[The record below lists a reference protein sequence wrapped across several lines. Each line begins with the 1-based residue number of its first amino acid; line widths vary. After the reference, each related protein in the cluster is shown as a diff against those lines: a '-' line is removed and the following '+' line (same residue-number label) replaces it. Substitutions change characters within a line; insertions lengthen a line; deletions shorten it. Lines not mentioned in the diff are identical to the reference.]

1 MVNWKIIIILIVI
14 EIERLGLGYLYYN
27 GMENYQS
34 AFVCELKS
42 FAFHGFVC
50 SFIAAISAAIRQIS
64 KMIWRWSKKKKKKQW
79 MKKNYCVHRKG
90 KGKRRPKARKKAK
103 KRWCSMEKTQIWG
116 HLFLCNFAGFTRF
129 ITFWPEN
136 HSRIKVPLMKANNK
150 HE

>member
-64 KMIWRWSKKKKKKQW
+64 KTIWRWSKKKKKKQW

-116 HLFLCNFAGFTRF
+116 ASVSVQFRWIYKIYNILAGESQPHQST
-129 ITFWPEN
+129 INE
-136 HSRIKVPLMKANNK
+136 SQ
-150 HE
+150 